1 MTCCAKRSAVCSSVP
16 AYPFTSVPM
25 SQMSPLPP
33 PLFPLLPC
41 FHVPNVPKHSS
52 SQSRLRL
59 QEMEKEMEMETVT
72 AISMS
77 RGGAWGSGWTVTQ
90 ITNWIRSVSCLSL
103 SLSLSGSN
111 LPCSHNLVALSSLT
125 LLCSAHYQA
134 ALCCPIARVWTSTQT
149 DRERGRGG
157 DCRTHTQTFI
167 WFIILPNNWH
177 YHFAGDR
184 LYLH

>member
-1 MTCCAKRSAVCSSVP
+1 MPSGAQCAPVCPLIRSPVSPCPKCPPTPFPCAKCTQTFEFSEP
-16 AYPFTSVPM
+16 
-25 SQMSPLPP
+25 SQ
-33 PLFPLLPC
+33 
-41 FHVPNVPKHSS
+41 VTET
-52 SQSRLRL
+52 QS
-59 QEMEKEMEMETVT
+59 EKEKEMETVT
-72 AISMS
+72 AISMR

-157 DCRTHTQTFI
+157 DCRTHT
-167 WFIILPNNWH
+167 
-177 YHFAGDR
+177 D
-184 LYLH
+184 LYLVHNLAKQLALSFRRGSFVPALK